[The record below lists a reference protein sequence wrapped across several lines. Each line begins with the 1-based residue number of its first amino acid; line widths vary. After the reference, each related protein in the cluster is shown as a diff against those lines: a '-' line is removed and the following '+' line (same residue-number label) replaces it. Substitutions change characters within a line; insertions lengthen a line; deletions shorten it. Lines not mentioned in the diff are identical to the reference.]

1 MKKITEFINE
11 SQIDKY
17 PELFT
22 FDLIDTN
29 EGGDLEEL
37 KAVFSELS
45 NLEFKLAELGKKRF
59 ELEFDSDV
67 DPKKYEQELKDMQKQ
82 YTDTFNKYKDLKK
95 SLQ

>member
-45 NLEFKLAELGKKRF
+45 NLEFQLAELGKKRF

-67 DPKKYEQELKDMQKQ
+67 DPKKYDQELKDMQKQ
-82 YTDTFNKYKDLKK
+82 YTDTFNKYKNLKK